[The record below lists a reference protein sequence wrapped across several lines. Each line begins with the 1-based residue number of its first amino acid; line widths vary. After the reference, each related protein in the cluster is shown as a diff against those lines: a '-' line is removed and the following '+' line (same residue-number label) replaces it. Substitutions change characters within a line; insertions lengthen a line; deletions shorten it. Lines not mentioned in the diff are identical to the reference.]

1 MRARLSA
8 LTGVLALILACL
20 LAPAATAADRY
31 DGIAVTIM
39 DKLGSIHQGIMI
51 SDETGTLTKSDCQAS
66 GDYQANFSSK
76 SSGSTCL
83 IYKSYS
89 TSAPPIG
96 VYITNKTS
104 SSYDFTF
111 KGYSNILNSTVK
123 GKSGLDIKL
132 AGTML
137 GVPKGSNVTA
147 DGAEAG
153 NTPSA
158 DVYAWETGGSI
169 PEASGTVN
177 FNGSSGGGSNG
188 GGGSSS
194 NGDLGIGDLN
204 GNSGGSGGSKN
215 STTSP
220 APSDSPTSDQKGAT
234 PAPSATST
242 AQTSSSSSSS
252 SDDDNTTLYI
262 VAAVVAV
269 IAVIGVIATVLVVK
283 KNGKKNDQA
292 NFGPYP
298 GAPGTGFGPNGR
310 GFGGPAGP
318 GYGPNNF
325 GGPSGPG
332 APAGGMAP
340 GAPNYDGPNGPVG
353 GPNGPVNGPSY
364 GAPNGPAGGPN
375 YGGPNGPAGGPNY
388 GGSNAP
394 AGSSA
399 PVAPSAPAAPG
410 YPQPGGYQGGPSATQ
425 GGPAQNGAA
434 QGGYQSPSPS
444 APSAG
449 YAAAPSAQSAAAGS
463 PFAGQYAAASP
474 AQPASPA
481 QSAPSS
487 SAGDD
492 VVLPPQ
498 VTPAQPQDYDAA
510 PAAGGDAE
518 DYYPTIRLGQDEG
531 LAPTRQYP
539 SFNQNN

>member
-111 KGYSNILNSTVK
+111 KGYSNILNSIVK
-123 GKSGLDIKL
+123 GKSGLDITL

-137 GVPKGSNVTA
+137 GVPKGSSVTA
-147 DGAEAG
+147 DGAEKMNASSSDIYG
-153 NTPSA
+153 WDTDTS
-158 DVYAWETGGSI
+158 T
-169 PEASGTVN
+169 PEASGSVN

-204 GNSGGSGGSKN
+204 GNSGGSGGSNN
-215 STTSP
+215 STASP

-298 GAPGTGFGPNGR
+298 GAPGTGFGPNGP

-340 GAPNYDGPNGPVG
+340 GAPNYGGPNGPVG

-388 GGSNAP
+388 GGPNAP

-399 PVAPSAPAAPG
+399 PVAPSAPAAPS
-410 YPQPGGYQGGPSATQ
+410 YPQGGYQGGPGAAQ
-425 GGPAQNGAA
+425 GGPTQNGAA
-434 QGGYQSPSPS
+434 QGGYQSPNPS

-463 PFAGQYAAASP
+463 PFAGQPAATNP

-481 QSAPSS
+481 QPLPSS

-539 SFNQNN
+539 RFNQNN

>member
-8 LTGVLALILACL
+8 LTGVLALILTCL

-31 DGIAVTIM
+31 DGIAITIM
-39 DKLGSIHQGIMI
+39 DKLGSIHQGMLI
-51 SDETGTLTKSDCQAS
+51 SDDTGTLTKSDCQAS

-89 TSAPPIG
+89 TSAPPVG

-111 KGYSNILNSTVK
+111 KGYSNILNATVK

-147 DGAEAG
+147 DGAETG

-252 SDDDNTTLYI
+252 SDDDDNTTLYI

-298 GAPGTGFGPNGR
+298 GAPGTGFGPNGP
-310 GFGGPAGP
+310 GFGGPAGPSGPAGP

-325 GGPSGPG
+325 GGPAGPG
-332 APAGGMAP
+332 APAGGM
-340 GAPNYDGPNGPVG
+340 GTGGPNYGGPNGPVG
-353 GPNGPVNGPSY
+353 RPNGPVSGPNY

-375 YGGPNGPAGGPNY
+375 YGGPN
-388 GGSNAP
+388 AP

-399 PVAPSAPAAPG
+399 PVAPSAPATPS
-410 YPQPGGYQGGPSATQ
+410 YPQGGYQGGPGAAQ

-463 PFAGQYAAASP
+463 PFAGQPATP

-481 QSAPSS
+481 QPLPSS

>member
-20 LAPAATAADRY
+20 LAPAATAADSY
-31 DGIAVTIM
+31 EGYAITIM
-39 DKLGSIHQGIMI
+39 DKKGSINQGIMVY
-51 SDETGTLTKSDCQAS
+51 DETGSLSKSDCQAS
-66 GDYQANFSSK
+66 GDYQAYFSPK

-83 IYKSYS
+83 IYKTYSS
-89 TSAPPIG
+89 TSRPLG
-96 VYITNKTS
+96 VTVTNKTS
-104 SSYDFTF
+104 SSYDFKF
-111 KGYSNILNSTVK
+111 KGYSYALKSIVE

-132 AGTML
+132 VGTML
-137 GVPKGSNVTA
+137 AVPKGSNVTA
-147 DGAEAG
+147 DGAQTAG
-153 NTPSA
+153 TASS
-158 DVYAWETGGSI
+158 DVYGWDTSTYT

-177 FNGSSGGGSNG
+177 FNGSSGGGGSNG

-194 NGDLGIGDLN
+194 DGDLGIGDLN
-204 GNSGGSGGSKN
+204 GKSGGSGGSNN

-252 SDDDNTTLYI
+252 SDDDDNTTLYI

-298 GAPGTGFGPNGR
+298 GAPGTGFGPNGP
-310 GFGGPAGP
+310 GFGGPAGPSGP

-325 GGPSGPG
+325 GGPAGPG

-340 GAPNYDGPNGPVG
+340 GGPNYGGPNGPVG
-353 GPNGPVNGPSY
+353 GPNGPVSGPNY

-375 YGGPNGPAGGPNY
+375 YGGP
-388 GGSNAP
+388 AP
-394 AGSSA
+394 AGNSA
-399 PVAPSAPAAPG
+399 PVAPSAPAAPS
-410 YPQPGGYQGGPSATQ
+410 YPQGGYQGGPGAAQ
-425 GGPAQNGAA
+425 GGPAQNGAT

>member
-31 DGIAVTIM
+31 NGIAITIM

-51 SDETGTLTKSDCQAS
+51 SDETGSLSKSDCQAS

-76 SSGSTCL
+76 SSGATCL

-89 TSAPPIG
+89 TSAPPAG

-111 KGYSNILNSTVK
+111 KGYSNVLNSIVK

-147 DGAEAG
+147 DGAETG

-252 SDDDNTTLYI
+252 SDDDDNTTLYI

-283 KNGKKNDQA
+283 KNGKKNNQA

-298 GAPGTGFGPNGR
+298 GAPGTGFGPNGP
-310 GFGGPAGP
+310 GFGGPAGPSGPAGP

-325 GGPSGPG
+325 GGPAGPG
-332 APAGGMAP
+332 APAGGM
-340 GAPNYDGPNGPVG
+340 GTG
-353 GPNGPVNGPSY
+353 GPNY

-375 YGGPNGPAGGPNY
+375 YGGN
-388 GGSNAP
+388 
-394 AGSSA
+394 
-399 PVAPSAPAAPG
+399 APAAPS
-410 YPQPGGYQGGPSATQ
+410 YPQGGYQGGPGAAQ
-425 GGPAQNGAA
+425 GGAPQNNVP

-463 PFAGQYAAASP
+463 PFAGQPAAP
-474 AQPASPA
+474 AQPATPA
-481 QSAPSS
+481 QPLPSS